1 MNQLLQKI
9 DELQKMINNK
19 RSLNEIEQKELKD
32 YFAIGL
38 TYSSNALEGNS
49 LTISE
54 TKVILE
60 DGISVGGKP
69 LKDILEAVG
78 HKKSSDNLGGFFM
91 PEPAG
96 YARFKNVCANI
107 KRVVL
112 QPGLQSF

>member
-1 MNQLLQKI
+1 MNQLLKEIDKLQKI
-9 DELQKMINNK
+9 INNK
-19 RSLNEIEQKELKD
+19 RPLNEIEQKELKD

-60 DGISVGGKP
+60 DGLTVGGKP

-78 HKKSSDNLGGFFM
+78 HKKAYDFM
-91 PEPAG
+91 
-96 YARFKNVCANI
+96 
-107 KRVVL
+107 
-112 QPGLQSF
+112 